1 MIPGNLGII
10 FTGDTQHYLSESSV
24 DYCLLRYIDSPAVML
39 QNETKMAEGPRV
51 PKQSERTEEISQQTY
66 DHPIYR
72 EISCTNGKINK
83 MKKEE
88 VKRCLVERGLDSR
101 WVLCNF

>member
-1 MIPGNLGII
+1 MINSLPQRLP
-10 FTGDTQHYLSESSV
+10 Q
-24 DYCLLRYIDSPAVML
+24 LLRYIDRPAVIL
-39 QNETKMAEGPRV
+39 QSETKMAEGLRV

-66 DHPIYR
+66 DHPIFR
-72 EISCTNGKINK
+72 EISFTNGQINK

-101 WVLCNF
+101 